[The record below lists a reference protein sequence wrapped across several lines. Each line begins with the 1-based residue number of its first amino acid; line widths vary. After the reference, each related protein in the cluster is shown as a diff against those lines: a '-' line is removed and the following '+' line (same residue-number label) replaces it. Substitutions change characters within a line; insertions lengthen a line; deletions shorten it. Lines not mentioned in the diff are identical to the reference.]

1 MHFTTRPELV
11 GTFGM
16 VSSTHWLASAVG
28 MAMLERGG
36 NAFDAAVAA
45 GMVLQVA
52 EPHLN
57 GPGGDL
63 PLLLYPNA
71 EQRVRV
77 LCGQGTAPAQA
88 TIAHYR
94 NLGLGLVPG
103 TGLLATV
110 VPGAFD
116 AWMRL
121 LQDYG
126 TLRFEEIMEPALH
139 YAETGVPVL
148 PRVRDTIAQ
157 VQSLFETEWITSAA
171 VYLPNG
177 QTPQHNALLQNPAL
191 AKTWKRLIREAQ
203 AASSD
208 RSQQIEAARQA
219 FYQGFVAE
227 AIDQFCRTQEVMD
240 TSGERNRGVL
250 TGEDMARWSATYE
263 EPMTLDYHG
272 HTACKCGPWSQGPVQ
287 LQTLAL
293 LREVDLAGMAYD
305 GSEFVH
311 TITEALKLAMADR
324 EAYYGDPDFVK
335 VPLDQ
340 LLSGSYNNERR
351 KLIGPAASLELRPGT
366 LPGWQIR
373 LAEYPIETPE
383 NSRGFSAMGVGE
395 PTVQHSGATA
405 GDTCHIDVV
414 DRWGNMVAG
423 MPSGGWLQSSPV
435 IPELGFCLN
444 SRAQMFW
451 LEEGLPA
458 SLQPGK
464 RPRTTLTPSM
474 TLRDGKPYLAFG
486 TPGGDQQDQWQTTF
500 LLRHL
505 HHGLNLQEAIDAPA
519 FHSESFPSSFYPRV
533 MAPGKLVVEG
543 QFLEA
548 TIADLKARGHH
559 VVVGPDWSE
568 GRLCAVSQENGLLK
582 AGSNA
587 RGMQGYAVGR

>member
-16 VSSTHWLASAVG
+16 VSSTHWLASAAG

-63 PLLLYPNA
+63 PLLLYPNT

-94 NLGLGLVPG
+94 SLGLDLVPG

-126 TLRFEEIMEPALH
+126 TLRFEEVMEPALH
-139 YAETGVPVL
+139 YAKNGVPVL
-148 PRVRDTIAQ
+148 PTVRDTIAQ
-157 VQSLFETEWITSAA
+157 VQSLLATEWVTSAA
-171 VYLPNG
+171 VYLPHG
-177 QTPQHNALLQNPAL
+177 QIPQHNSLLRNPAL
-191 AKTWKRLIREAQ
+191 AATWKRLILEAQ
-203 AASSD
+203 AAVSD
-208 RSQQIEAARQA
+208 RSQQIEAVRKA

-263 EPMTLDYHG
+263 EPVTLDYHG

-293 LREVDLAGMAYD
+293 LREMDLAGMPHDSAD
-305 GSEFVH
+305 FVH
-311 TITEALKLAMADR
+311 TVTESLKLSMADR

-335 VPLDQ
+335 VPLDE
-340 LLSGSYNNERR
+340 LLSEDYNRERR
-351 KLIGPAASLELRPGT
+351 KLIGPEVSLELCPGI

-373 LAEYPIETPE
+373 LPEYSIETPE
-383 NSRGFSAMGVGE
+383 TPEGFNAMGVGE
-395 PTVQHSGATA
+395 PTVQRSGATA

-458 SLQPGK
+458 CLQPGK

-474 TLRDGKPYLAFG
+474 TLRDEKPYLAFG

-505 HHGLNLQEAIDAPA
+505 HHDLNLQETIDAPA

-543 QFLEA
+543 QFSES
-548 TIADLKARGHH
+548 TIADLKARGHR
-559 VVVGPDWSE
+559 VVIGPDWSE
-568 GRLCAVSQENGLLK
+568 GRLCAVSQEAGLLK
-582 AGSNA
+582 AGANA